1 MYDAKN
7 QAKAQVESIV
17 ELVNALNVDW
27 DRLHELREI
36 DSSSNDSSTWYE
48 YESLETPTS
57 HEFDSR
63 EEVEQAIQEKP
74 LSVEVRS
81 GWESS
86 FHSFTVDEF
95 RIVLCT
101 GGPHVEIRGDIGLHG
116 EPQDVKVFYADWSE
130 KGEYVLSDEERE
142 AVTEFCQQFY
152 FGE

>member
-17 ELVNALNVDW
+17 SLIQYLAWDW
-27 DRLHELREI
+27 DGLADDEI
-36 DSSSNDSSTWYE
+36 PEDSE
-48 YESLETPTS
+48 YNCR
-57 HEFDSR
+57 DD
-63 EEVEQAIQEKP
+63 VYQAIQEKP

-95 RIVLCT
+95 RILLCW
-101 GGPHVEIRGDIGLHG
+101 GGPSVEIRGEIGLRG
-116 EPQDVKVFYADWSE
+116 EPENVKVFYTDWDSS
-130 KGEYVLSDEERE
+130 GEYVLSDEERE